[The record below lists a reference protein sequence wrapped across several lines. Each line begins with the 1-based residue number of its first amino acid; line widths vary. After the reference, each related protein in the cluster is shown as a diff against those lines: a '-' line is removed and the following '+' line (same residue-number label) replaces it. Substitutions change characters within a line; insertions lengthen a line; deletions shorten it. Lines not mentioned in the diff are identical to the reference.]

1 MSAFTVNKT
10 SGKFQ
15 IFMFIVSI
23 NQVSDTGSSE
33 PLVYATQQLKDR
45 TINVQMVSEKY
56 LLAA

>member
-33 PLVYATQQLKDR
+33 PLVYA
-45 TINVQMVSEKY
+45 NAAKY
-56 LLAA
+56 ALAHSS